1 MLLCRLKYRKILKKA
16 RVVNANKV
24 KLNLY
29 QNLHYMTVKIL
40 GLSKNKKQ
48 ADYCV
53 A

>member
-16 RVVNANKV
+16 RVVKANKV
-24 KLNLY
+24 KLNFY
-29 QNLHYMTVKIL
+29 QNLHYVTVKIL